1 MAVRAVIFDM
11 GGVLLRTED
20 QSGRREWEQ
29 RLGLRQGG
37 LSDAVFGSDISY
49 RASIGEL
56 KDADVWKNVGEHFKL
71 SEADAG
77 QLARDFFRGDRLDT
91 ELASFLASLRPKYK
105 TAILSNAWP
114 AARKTISETLGLGN
128 AVDWIIISA
137 EVGCAKPQ
145 ERIYRIAL
153 DKLGVQP
160 EEAIFLDD
168 MPENVQAAKAIG
180 MMGLQFVSTKQ
191 AIREIE
197 SALSR

>member
-37 LSDAVFGSDISY
+37 LSDAVFGSDVSY

-168 MPENVQAAKAIG
+168 MPENVQAARAIG
-180 MMGLQFVSTKQ
+180 MIGLQFVSTKQ
-191 AIREIE
+191 AIRDIE
-197 SALSR
+197 GVLSR

>member
-168 MPENVQAAKAIG
+168 MPENVQAARAIG
-180 MMGLQFVSTKQ
+180 MIGLRFVSTKQ
-191 AIREIE
+191 AIRDIE
-197 SALSR
+197 GVLSR